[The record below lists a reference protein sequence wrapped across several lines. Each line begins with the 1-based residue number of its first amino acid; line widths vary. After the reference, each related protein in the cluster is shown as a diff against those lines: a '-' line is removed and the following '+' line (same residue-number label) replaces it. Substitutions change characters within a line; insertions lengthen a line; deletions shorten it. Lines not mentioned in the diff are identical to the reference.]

1 MLESP
6 TGELNVDMSAAPD
19 VTFDDLFPAENTLE
33 QPTTAA
39 PPSTEATTTAPP
51 ASQPEGFYIKTSTG
65 TVYKSQEDTV
75 KGIEHKDRTIEQLRA
90 KYREATGRD
99 PLTEEPKPAPRR
111 SYLAD
116 DKAYYK
122 DMSEAVSKGDTR
134 RFLEINRQLAQEVV
148 NEQVG
153 PYAPV
158 LQRVSRQEALSD
170 VNSKIKGFQEFVNT
184 EEYSKILDERP
195 ALAQAIKF
203 AESDPRFRYRQ
214 NQDGSFADSLP
225 ELYQL
230 VYDSAQARKVP
241 ELLKQGPRV
250 GTAPT
255 QTPPRP
261 TMSTSSIAPGEPTNE
276 NDENWTS
283 IKGLQAIQKSAE
295 RRGVL
300 DFKW

>member
-1 MLESP
+1 MPESP

-19 VTFDDLFPAENTLE
+19 STFDDLFPAENTLE

-51 ASQPEGFYIKTSTG
+51 ASQSPEFYIKTSTG

-90 KYREATGRD
+90 KYKEATGRD
-99 PLTEEPKPAPRR
+99 PLTEEQPRPSR
-111 SYLAD
+111 KSYLAD

-184 EEYSKILDERP
+184 EEYAKILDERP

-203 AESDPRFRYRQ
+203 AEGDPRFRYRQ
-214 NQDGSFADSLP
+214 NPDGSFADSLP

-241 ELLKQGPRV
+241 ELLKQGPRAV
-250 GTAPT
+250 TTTA

-261 TMSTSSIAPGEPTNE
+261 TMSTSSIAPGEPTNNAE
-276 NDENWTS
+276 EGWTS
-283 IKGLQAIQKSAE
+283 LEGLRAIQKRGE
-295 RRGVL
+295 RAGVL
-300 DFKW
+300 DYKW